1 MELHLRDHID
11 DLLTTGYS
19 EQDAFE
25 MAVREFGE
33 IQPMAR
39 EEFWNL
45 IPKST
50 FFTIFNIS
58 MLKYYIKIASRNFW
72 KHKFYAFVNI
82 IGLTM
87 GLSIVFLIG
96 LFVTDELS
104 FDQFHAKKDYL
115 YRVVENQYYA
125 GQPVFPVAVTPTA
138 LGPSLREEYP
148 EISKFT
154 RVSNNSDRFEAE
166 DRKITENGGIA
177 VDEHFFEMF
186 SFPLVAGSIESFTQN
201 INSLILNEELAEK
214 YFPDKDPIGDMIKL
228 GGEEFVVTGVIRDVP
243 KNSHLSFRYIKN
255 FENYLAQDPDRADSW
270 GTNWLYTYV
279 ELDPG
284 ADFNVVNEKI
294 IGQIKANNEGSITDI
309 YLQPILDIYL
319 GEVDFV
325 VEVSRKGEM
334 QYVRIFTVVAFF
346 ILLISCINFMN
357 LSTARSAKRAQEIG
371 LRKTV
376 GAQRYQLIIQFLSE
390 SVLLSII
397 AVILSVGIVVLI
409 LPSFN
414 QLTNKEFDLQ
424 MLMYSDL
431 GFKLLVGI
439 LVAAVLTGLIA
450 GSYPAIFL
458 SSLKPISMLN
468 SAVVTGKQ
476 GSGIRRVL
484 VVLQFV
490 ISVVVI
496 IGTVVVYKQLQFV
509 QNVNLGYNMD
519 NIVYTFVPG
528 EQSETFANELRE
540 QPGII
545 NVGLSNRHPG
555 YILNSTSGIG
565 WPGKNQ
571 DETILFHT
579 MGIDEHY
586 MTTMEMNIIE
596 GRPFSHTDSAVVF
609 INEKAQEI
617 MGLKD
622 PVGELI
628 TANGERKIVGV
639 VEDFNFKSIHTAIE
653 PIVIFKLSGLNRVYI
668 KYEPDEA
675 NNIVSTV
682 EGVWSKLLQD
692 REFDYYFLDEDFD
705 RMYEAEE
712 RTSKL
717 STYFAGL
724 AIIISCLGLFGLVSY
739 ATEQR
744 TKEVGVRKVLGAS
757 VQNLFLLLTGDFLR
771 LVLISFIISIPI
783 GWYAMDKWLEG
794 FAYHID
800 LSVWIFV
807 FSGAATLGIAL
818 LTVSYQSIRASI
830 SNPVRA
836 LRYE

>member
-50 FFTIFNIS
+50 LLTILNIS
-58 MLKYYIKIASRNFW
+58 MLKNYIKIASRNFW

-82 IGLTM
+82 MGLAM

-96 LFVTDELS
+96 LFVTDELR
-104 FDQFHAKKDYL
+104 FDQFHTKKDHL

-154 RVSNNSDRFEAE
+154 RVSNNSDTFEAE

-255 FENYLAQDPDRADSW
+255 FENYLAQDPDRANSW
-270 GTNWLYTYV
+270 GSNWLYTYV

-284 ADFNVVNEKI
+284 ADFNAVNEKI

-357 LSTARSAKRAQEIG
+357 LSTARSAKRAQEVG

-376 GAQRYQLIIQFLSE
+376 GAHRYQLIVQFLSE

-409 LPSFN
+409 LPYFN
-414 QLTNKEFDLQ
+414 QLANKEFDLQ
-424 MLMYSDL
+424 MLMDSDS

-476 GSGIRRVL
+476 GSGLRRVL

-496 IGTVVVYKQLQFV
+496 IGTVVVYKQLQFI
-509 QNVNLGYNMD
+509 QNVNLGYNRD

-682 EGVWSKLLQD
+682 EGVWSKLLPD

-783 GWYAMDKWLEG
+783 GWYAMDKWLAG

-818 LTVSYQSIRASI
+818 LTVSYQSIRVSI